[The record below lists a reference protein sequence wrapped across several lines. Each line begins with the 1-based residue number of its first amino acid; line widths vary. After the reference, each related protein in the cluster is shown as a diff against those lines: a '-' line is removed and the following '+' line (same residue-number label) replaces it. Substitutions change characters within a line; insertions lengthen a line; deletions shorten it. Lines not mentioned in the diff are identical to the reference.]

1 MSTGIRLSA
10 LAKIVGGVLV
20 GLDREVAGV
29 ASLNSATELHLT
41 FLGDL
46 KKARELLDSN
56 ARAVIVKKCDELPSD
71 LSYIVCNNP
80 LLAFARVSAY
90 FNPLPVCQNRVH
102 PSAVIANNVALPYE
116 IEIGPN
122 VVIESGVV
130 LGNAVQIKAGSFIG
144 AGSTIGLNTIIYPKV
159 VIYPE
164 TQIGDD
170 CVVHSGA
177 VIGADGFGNAWA
189 GDHWERIPQIGRVII
204 GDNVEIGANT
214 TIDRGALDDTV
225 IESGVRLDNQIQ
237 VAHNVKIGRNTAIAA
252 CAAIAGSAEIGRNC
266 MIGGGALI
274 AGHLKIADGVTLLG
288 GSGVPSSINESGVYA
303 SGVPIVPH
311 ADWLKNMV
319 HLRKLDGIAKRLK
332 QLEKQVAKQGQ
343 EEQSDSN

>member
-1 MSTGIRLSA
+1 MSLIRLSA
-10 LAKIVGGVLV
+10 LAQMIGGVLV
-20 GLDREVAGV
+20 GADREVTGV
-29 ASLNSATELHLT
+29 ASLKSADLQRLVFLSDLRKKQELIAS
-41 FLGDL
+41 
-46 KKARELLDSN
+46 KSK
-56 ARAVIVKKCDELPSD
+56 AVIVKTNEGLPVD
-71 LSYIVCNNP
+71 VSYIVCSNP
-80 LLAFARVSAY
+80 ALAFARASAY
-90 FNPLPVCQNRVH
+90 FNPLPISNNRVH
-102 PSAVIANNVALPYE
+102 PSAVIAE
-116 IEIGPN
+116 D
-122 VVIESGVV
+122 VV
-130 LGNAVQIKAGSFIG
+130 LPVGVEVGPHVVVEPGVKLGEFVQLKAGVFIG
-144 AGSTIGLNTIIYPKV
+144 SNSKIGSNTIIYPRA
-159 VIYPE
+159 VIYADSE
-164 TQIGDD
+164 IGEH
-170 CVVHSGA
+170 CVIHSGA

-252 CAAIAGSAEIGRNC
+252 CTAIAGSAEIGRNC

-288 GSGVPSSINESGVYA
+288 GSGVPSSIHEPGVYA
-303 SGVPIVPH
+303 SGVPVVPH